1 MTLGI
6 GRQAA
11 QAASKAALSGSNPK
25 VPGFAGGC
33 LLLTKSFPTKRH
45 RGTAMMASDNI
56 DHLRPH
62 ILTWASAGFACNRR
76 YDLDRPQLRYPKTI
90 CMVWVSP
97 TINKII
103 YPYAW
108 LDLHYKSD
116 NTLEAIGGFWID
128 GVEGDLKPQQD

>member
-1 MTLGI
+1 
-6 GRQAA
+6 
-11 QAASKAALSGSNPK
+11 
-25 VPGFAGGC
+25 
-33 LLLTKSFPTKRH
+33 
-45 RGTAMMASDNI
+45 MASDNI

-108 LDLHYKSD
+108 RHLHDKSD

-128 GVEGDLKPQQD
+128 GVEGDLKPQQDEKLFDKFPIPLRYNEVTFDSKYKNFKKRLDKGKEPIPDRAQEIPW